1 MKKIIE
7 ILNFMKPLKL
17 FNIIIFFA
25 VLCSCKNPTKQVT
38 EKENIDQPNI
48 IYIYTDQ
55 LSETMMSCA
64 GNKYVKTPAMD
75 YIANNGIRFTRA
87 YTTNP
92 VCSPARVS
100 LMTGRFPGYFKD
112 SIGQQVRENAG
123 SMMIPEVSKLVESTT
138 IAAYLKDAGYD
149 LAFGGK
155 EHLPP
160 SLSPK
165 ALGFINIASDE
176 RDVLAEKAAKYISQ
190 DHTKPYFMTVS
201 LINPH
206 DICFMAIRDFA
217 ESEQAKGILKHGKTE
232 ITTLD
237 EALKLPPGVGKDEFF
252 AEHCPPLPPNFE
264 PQKNEPKAISALLEA
279 RSFRISAR
287 KKYTKEQWRMH
298 RWAYARLTE
307 KVDGQIQVILD
318 ALKKS
323 GQEENTV
330 VIFSSDHGDND
341 ASHKMEHKTV
351 LYEESA
357 NIPFMAMWKG
367 KIPTGQV
374 NTKNLVSNG
383 LDLLPT
389 VCDYAGIKGQSDPR
403 GISLKPLFEGN
414 KTASRKTLGVESEIG
429 RMVVSEDGFK
439 YVRYDAMGTEERL
452 MDLNTDPY
460 EKTHVTNEQSYSEV
474 LSRLRKSFDEEWFPN
489 LQRSAYKR

>member
-1 MKKIIE
+1 MILKVTKKELHKKMNLMKA
-7 ILNFMKPLKL
+7 LNCY
-17 FNIIIFFA
+17 I
-25 VLCSCKNPTKQVT
+25 VLLVLISSCSNSFSKQKVNTKNSTR
-38 EKENIDQPNI
+38 PNI

-64 GNKYVKTPAMD
+64 GNKYVNTPAMD

-100 LMTGRFPGYFKD
+100 MMTGRFPGYFNDNNGK
-112 SIGQQVRENAG
+112 QVRENAG
-123 SMMIPEVSKLVESTT
+123 AMKIPEVSENVKSTT
-138 IAAYLKDAGYD
+138 IATHLKKAGYD
-149 LAFGGK
+149 LIFGGK

-160 SLSPK
+160 SLTPK
-165 ALGFINIASDE
+165 ALGFNDITNNE
-176 RDVLAEKAAKYISQ
+176 RDVLAQEAAKYLMEE
-190 DHTKPYFMTVS
+190 HEKPYFMVVS

-206 DICFMAIRDFA
+206 DICYMAIRDFA
-217 ESEQAKGILKHGKTE
+217 ESEQSKAIIQNGKTE
-232 ITTLD
+232 VATLD
-237 EALKLPPGVGKDEFF
+237 KALQLPDGVSKEDFF
-252 AEHCPPLPPNFE
+252 ANYCPPLPPNYE
-264 PQKNEPKAISALLEA
+264 PQKDEALAIGSLLNR
-279 RSFRISAR
+279 RSFRNSAR
-287 KKYTKEQWRMH
+287 EKYTDEQWRMH

-307 KVDGQIQVILD
+307 VVDAQIQLIID
-318 ALKKS
+318 ALKES
-323 GQEENTV
+323 GQEENTL

-367 KIPTGQV
+367 KIPAGRV
-374 NTKNLVSNG
+374 NNKNLVSNG

-414 KTASRKTLGVESEIG
+414 KIESRKTLGVESEIG

-439 YVRYDAMGTEERL
+439 YVRYDAIGTEERL
-452 MDLNTDPY
+452 MDLNIDPY

-489 LQRSAYKR
+489 L